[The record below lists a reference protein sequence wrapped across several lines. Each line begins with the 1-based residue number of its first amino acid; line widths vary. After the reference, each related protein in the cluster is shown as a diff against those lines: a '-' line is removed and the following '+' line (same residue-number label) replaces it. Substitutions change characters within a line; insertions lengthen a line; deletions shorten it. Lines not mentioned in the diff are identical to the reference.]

1 MSLTEMLHCRFTISC
16 HCLSLTVFSF
26 SIFLACAA
34 WRFWLGALNNKGG
47 RGQRIHEEIGAGA
60 TWKTACTDRGAFLS
74 WSVRQRMDHCDWFR
88 MFTRQSNIL
97 VISHGR
103 ISRDWTKHL
112 HKTKSKYQRSVDQS
126 IVDLE
131 YLMAKQ
137 GNIVLKPKQEMAIY
151 SLLQRRDVM
160 AILSP
165 GFGKSMIF
173 TVFAMAKEEM
183 SSSKTCMLPISPL
196 KSTIDNQILEMLLLG
211 CTAMELTKMYDRNS
225 QFASRKST
233 SIFSIIYLAVIKS
246 FRL

>member
-16 HCLSLTVFSF
+16 HCLSPTVFSF

-183 SSSKTCMLPISPL
+183 SSSKTCMLPIS
-196 KSTIDNQILEMLLLG
+196 K
-211 CTAMELTKMYDRNS
+211 KYDRQPDIGNVVAGLYS
-225 QFASRKST
+225 NGTYKNVWQKQSICFEKVHLNFLYYLFSRNKK
-233 SIFSIIYLAVIKS
+233 L
-246 FRL
+246 